1 MWLTLP
7 VRLAPNLLI
16 FPSSFTKNCIIQL
29 FDVSLQKYYKMN
41 CTRLFCFLCVFLF
54 AKTPLFCQ
62 EEKSISTAF
71 PFLIL
76 NSDAISAGKGEVGV
90 ASSPDV
96 FSQRVN
102 ASKYIFLPTSSAVAI
117 NYMPFTHR
125 AVRDVFLGGITFYKK
140 RIRDAFGANFS
151 YFSIGDVNLT
161 QDIGQQSYMLGTF
174 KPTELSLEGSYSLQ
188 LSQSFAMG
196 VTSRFLSSQLSIPSQ
211 GKSVAR
217 ALAFDIA
224 GYFYSQEHFISSL
237 LYRYTWGFQLSNV
250 GTKVKYDDL
259 GRSFYLPT
267 QLQTDSYNEWELS
280 IEAQKYLVP
289 TPNEQ
294 GVPDK
299 DIIEALITSFY
310 DAPNGFREEFH
321 EINWAVGLEYK
332 YNQSFFLRSGFFYQH
347 KDKGD
352 RKFLSIGA
360 GFAFNNW
367 QMDVAYPFSF
377 STYNNPFNTF
387 KINLIYRF
395 GQQ

>member
-1 MWLTLP
+1 
-7 VRLAPNLLI
+7 
-16 FPSSFTKNCIIQL
+16 
-29 FDVSLQKYYKMN
+29 
-41 CTRLFCFLCVFLF
+41 VFLF

-267 QLQTDSYNEWELS
+267 N
-280 IEAQKYLVP
+280 
-289 TPNEQ
+289 
-294 GVPDK
+294 
-299 DIIEALITSFY
+299 
-310 DAPNGFREEFH
+310 
-321 EINWAVGLEYK
+321 
-332 YNQSFFLRSGFFYQH
+332 
-347 KDKGD
+347 
-352 RKFLSIGA
+352 
-360 GFAFNNW
+360 
-367 QMDVAYPFSF
+367 
-377 STYNNPFNTF
+377 
-387 KINLIYRF
+387 
-395 GQQ
+395 

>member
-90 ASSPDV
+90 ASSP
-96 FSQRVN
+96 
-102 ASKYIFLPTSSAVAI
+102 
-117 NYMPFTHR
+117 
-125 AVRDVFLGGITFYKK
+125 DVFLGGITFYKK

-267 QLQTDSYNEWELS
+267 QLKLGAGFLLQTDSYNEWELS

-299 DIIEALITSFY
+299 DIIEALVSSFG

-347 KDKGD
+347 KNKGD

-360 GFAFNNW
+360 GFTFFNNW

-377 STYNNPFNTF
+377 STYNNPFSTF

-395 GQQ
+395 GQ